1 MCSGAAENS
10 YTSHLSDKRGLSS
23 IGPSDLANFPVL

>member
-10 YTSHLSDKRGLSS
+10 YSSHLSGKRGLSS
-23 IGPSDLANFPVL
+23 IGPSDLANSLVL